1 MSFGFSVEGKV
12 KSGKPTTFPSPCQR
26 PPSLPDLSHWT
37 VPNNF
42 FEEIALQGAVFY
54 ENQIPIYPYP
64 SIQAKNEERP
74 PPLPPET
81 LLATA
86 LSSEISRPSQSQVPL
101 TIAEQQPTRA
111 GHPDIQILE
120 GCNGTYNHLS
130 SVATNNAYSSE
141 READPTYFP
150 SEHERETYLFN
161 PVSARHV
168 ESDWSYSDSV
178 IRVLHAG
185 EEMLTNYL
193 QFVVQKRDWAETV
206 RSLNA
211 LCKGEEVGLVVK
223 AGETNT
229 DAAEK
234 LKKFI

>member
-111 GHPDIQILE
+111 GHRDIQILE
-120 GCNGTYNHLS
+120 GEH
-130 SVATNNAYSSE
+130 TNDDLLLLP
-141 READPTYFP
+141 ADKQNDLDPALIFVDSMLCIRFQCFVPIFYVPVLMLYFL
-150 SEHERETYLFN
+150 E
-161 PVSARHV
+161 
-168 ESDWSYSDSV
+168 
-178 IRVLHAG
+178 
-185 EEMLTNYL
+185 
-193 QFVVQKRDWAETV
+193 
-206 RSLNA
+206 
-211 LCKGEEVGLVVK
+211 
-223 AGETNT
+223 
-229 DAAEK
+229 
-234 LKKFI
+234 